1 MRIQLLLTVSLGTL
15 AVVGCG
21 GDDSPST
28 TIATDSTESSSGDG
42 DGDTGDGDGDTGD
55 GDGDTGD
62 GDGDTGDGDGDT
74 GDGDGEPGDGDGDT
88 GDGDGEP
95 GDGDGDTGDGDGD
108 SGDGDGD
115 GDGDPLDCDAIV
127 SQYNM
132 LAEGSSDCM
141 QDDDCHVVDGHCW
154 MGLGGCWYVVN
165 QSLKQGDLDA
175 LANQYQGA
183 QCFGPICACIMPPVD
198 VGCVDGTC
206 MEL

>member
-55 GDGDTGD
+55 GDGDGD
-62 GDGDTGDGDGDT
+62 S
-74 GDGDGEPGDGDGDT
+74 GDGDGEPGD
-88 GDGDGEP
+88 

-127 SQYNM
+127 SQYDM